1 MLPSQGQDL
10 VSPDSWKIAL
20 RGCGRAVVLVAGMLE
35 VAASRDLWEW
45 ERWVVE
51 RRCFGNVARRG
62 IGDL

>member
-1 MLPSQGQDL
+1 
-10 VSPDSWKIAL
+10 VSRDSRQIAL

-35 VAASRDLWEW
+35 VAASTDLWEW

>member
-1 MLPSQGQDL
+1 
-10 VSPDSWKIAL
+10 
-20 RGCGRAVVLVAGMLE
+20 VLVAGMLE
-35 VAASRDLWEW
+35 VAASTDLWEW